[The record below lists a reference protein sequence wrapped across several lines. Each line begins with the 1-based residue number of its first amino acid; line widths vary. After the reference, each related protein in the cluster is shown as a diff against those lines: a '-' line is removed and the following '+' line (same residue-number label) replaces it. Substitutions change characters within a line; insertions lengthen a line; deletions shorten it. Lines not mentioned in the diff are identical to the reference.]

1 MFIVCGQSK
10 ALSYIMDAE
19 LDEEIT
25 RGLWWFWLSLLGG
38 CAILFLIFSYLF
50 ERRLQRQV
58 SKPIR
63 SLSKQ
68 IKNPREFMKERSR
81 VTDVYNR
88 KRSIY
93 RKFSRKSISAD
104 TSRSVLS
111 FDSADSARGS
121 IISTYSDG

>member
-1 MFIVCGQSK
+1 
-10 ALSYIMDAE
+10 
-19 LDEEIT
+19 
-25 RGLWWFWLSLLGG
+25 
-38 CAILFLIFSYLF
+38 
-50 ERRLQRQV
+50 
-58 SKPIR
+58 
-63 SLSKQ
+63 
-68 IKNPREFMKERSR
+68 MKERSR

-104 TSRSVLS
+104 TSRSGLS